1 MGCFASRPEG
11 DGRAY
16 DAATTSGVEP
26 ARSDKT
32 SDAED
37 RGESLVG
44 LQLRAKGMTER
55 HTAAASV
62 DGSKESSISEGS
74 GELAGARSATEEDL
88 AFIRSAMENTV
99 LFRQLDP
106 DVREGVAREM
116 RRAEVSP
123 EHKLI
128 IEGDLG
134 DKLYLVEEGI
144 FDVLSRR
151 NGVDVKVNS
160 KSRGDIFGEISLL
173 LESPRTATVVS
184 ASRGAVWVLDRARF
198 RALTRKAAV
207 ESNLQNEV
215 FLNSV
220 PAFADLDADARF
232 SLAEAL
238 VERRFDPG
246 QVVVR
251 EGDVN
256 ADTFYLVVRGEAIV
270 TVREKDTLTDGEGVG
285 ASGEVGGASGER
297 VEASREGADDE
308 DVVPGRD
315 AATTNR
321 AGARSGDETRVKE
334 TAAGTGKVV
343 NHLFR
348 ADFFGERAL
357 LESAPRNATVTAAG
371 TAPLV
376 CLCLDRDDFAEL
388 LGSLQ
393 DRLAREKSPEVVARR
408 MMELSGRVPWLAATA
423 TVTTRRGEK
432 EHASGT
438 CSNATFSALVTDDG
452 APVRVVLK
460 EGALLGG
467 GASGSVRTV
476 DCALGAGG
484 VTRRFALKRML
495 KTNVMSTPEHV
506 YCEQSITKELD
517 HFTCMRQHASFQDE
531 HYLYFLFDYV
541 DGCDL
546 MDALAAVATV
556 KPFKNPQ
563 KMFAPKIKMLQGMP
577 EKMAMYYV
585 AVIASALEYLHEKN
599 IVYRDLK
606 PENVLL
612 GMDGSAKLG
621 DFGFAKKLEKGSH
634 TYTFCGTPGY
644 VAPEVVLARG
654 YGTSV
659 DWWGLGVLMYVLL
672 TGQQPFS
679 QLVNGQPEEPLTVM
693 KRIVDRSWAVS
704 FPMYVSESA
713 VDIMSWFLERRS
725 VRRLGNLRR
734 KAEDVRE
741 HAWFRDAG
749 FDWDL
754 LRSGK
759 MRPRPLALSDA
770 FASQHRSRIRNLE
783 REVAAT
789 RPSRNQAKVRVA
801 NDIFKDF

>member
-11 DGRAY
+11 DGRSY
-16 DAATTSGVEP
+16 DAATTSGFDP
-26 ARSDKT
+26 GRGDDT
-32 SDAED
+32 SVDVC
-37 RGESLVG
+37 GESPVG
-44 LQLRAKGMTER
+44 LQLRAKGITER
-55 HTAAASV
+55 HTATVSV
-62 DGSKESSISEGS
+62 DGSNESSISEGYD
-74 GELAGARSATEEDL
+74 ELMGTRSATEEDL
-88 AFIRSAMENTV
+88 DFIRSAMENTV
-99 LFRQLDP
+99 LFHQLDP
-106 DVREGVAREM
+106 DVREAVAREM

-123 EHKLI
+123 EHRLI
-128 IEGDLG
+128 VEGDLG
-134 DKLYLVEEGI
+134 DTLYLVEEGI

-173 LESPRTATVVS
+173 FESPRTASVVS
-184 ASRGAVWVLDRARF
+184 ASGGTVWVLNRARF
-198 RALTRKAAV
+198 RALTRKVAV

-220 PAFADLDADARF
+220 PAFAPLDADARLR
-232 SLAEAL
+232 LAEAL
-238 VERRFDPG
+238 VERRFEPG
-246 QVVVR
+246 HVVVR
-251 EGDVN
+251 EGDVD
-256 ADTFYLVVRGEAIV
+256 ADTFYLIVRGEAIV
-270 TVREKDTLTDGEGVG
+270 TVRNETSKVFEGVEEAVETSGEGDVSDG
-285 ASGEVGGASGER
+285 AAPVDREARRSADETGAKEDALSST
-297 VEASREGADDE
+297 EASVSYTE
-308 DVVPGRD
+308 
-315 AATTNR
+315 
-321 AGARSGDETRVKE
+321 
-334 TAAGTGKVV
+334 KVV
-343 NHLFR
+343 NRLFR
-348 ADFFGERAL
+348 ADFFGESAL

-371 TAPLV
+371 TSSLT
-376 CLCLDRDDFAEL
+376 CLCLARDDFAEL

-408 MMELSGRVPWLAATA
+408 MMELSGRIAWVPAMA
-423 TVTTRRGEK
+423 TVTTRPGET
-432 EHASGT
+432 HFASGT
-438 CSNATFSALVTDDG
+438 CSAAAFSALVTDDG

-484 VTRRFALKRML
+484 LTRRFALKRML
-495 KTNVMSTPEHV
+495 KTSVMSTPGHV

-517 HFTCMRQHASFQDE
+517 HFSCMRQHASFQDE
-531 HYLYFLFDYV
+531 HYLYFLFDHV

-556 KPFKNPQ
+556 KRFKNPQ

-585 AVIASALEYLHEKN
+585 AVIVSALEYLHEKN

-612 GMDGSAKLG
+612 GRDGSAKLG
-621 DFGFAKKLEKGSH
+621 DFGFAKKLDKGSH

-679 QLVNGQPEEPLTVM
+679 QVVNGQPEEPLTVM
-693 KRIVDRSWAVS
+693 KRIVDRSWAVP
-704 FPMYVSESA
+704 FPMYLSESA

-725 VRRLGNLRR
+725 VKRLGNLRR
-734 KAEDVRE
+734 KEEDVRE

-759 MRPRPLALSDA
+759 MQPRQLALSDA
-770 FASQHRSRIRNLE
+770 FASQRRSRIRNLE
-783 REVAAT
+783 RKVAAVRPT
-789 RPSRNQAKVRVA
+789 RNKEKALRA
-801 NDIFKDF
+801 NEIFKDF

>member
-16 DAATTSGVEP
+16 DAATTSGFDPGRGDE
-26 ARSDKT
+26 T
-32 SDAED
+32 SVDVC
-37 RGESLVG
+37 GESPVG
-44 LQLRAKGMTER
+44 LQLRAKGITER
-55 HTAAASV
+55 HTATVSV
-62 DGSKESSISEGS
+62 DGSNESSISEGYD
-74 GELAGARSATEEDL
+74 ELMGTRSATEEDL
-88 AFIRSAMENTV
+88 DFIRSAMENTV
-99 LFRQLDP
+99 LFHQLDP
-106 DVREGVAREM
+106 DVREAVAREM

-123 EHKLI
+123 EHRLI
-128 IEGDLG
+128 VEGDLG
-134 DKLYLVEEGI
+134 DTLYLVEEGI

-173 LESPRTATVVS
+173 FESPRTASVVS
-184 ASRGAVWVLDRARF
+184 ASGGTVWELNRARF
-198 RALTRKAAV
+198 RALTRKVAV

-220 PAFADLDADARF
+220 PAFAPLDADARLR
-232 SLAEAL
+232 LAEAL
-238 VERRFDPG
+238 VERRFEPG
-246 QVVVR
+246 HVVVR
-251 EGDVN
+251 EGDVD
-256 ADTFYLVVRGEAIV
+256 ADIFYLIVRGEAIV
-270 TVREKDTLTDGEGVG
+270 TVRNETSKVFEGVEEAVETSGEGDVSDG
-285 ASGEVGGASGER
+285 AAPADR
-297 VEASREGADDE
+297 EAR
-308 DVVPGRD
+308 
-315 AATTNR
+315 
-321 AGARSGDETRVKE
+321 RSADETSAKE
-334 TAAGTGKVV
+334 DAVSSTEAFVSYTEKVV
-343 NHLFR
+343 NRLFR
-348 ADFFGERAL
+348 ADFFGESAL

-371 TAPLV
+371 TSSLT
-376 CLCLDRDDFAEL
+376 CLCLARDDFAEL

-408 MMELSGRVPWLAATA
+408 MMELSGRITWVPATA
-423 TVTTRRGEK
+423 TVTTRPGET
-432 EHASGT
+432 HFASGT
-438 CSNATFSALVTDDG
+438 CSAAAFSALVTDDG

-484 VTRRFALKRML
+484 LTRRFALKRML
-495 KTNVMSTPEHV
+495 KTSVMSTPGHV

-517 HFTCMRQHASFQDE
+517 HFSCMRQHASFQDE
-531 HYLYFLFDYV
+531 HYLYFLFDHV

-556 KPFKNPQ
+556 KRFKNPQ

-585 AVIASALEYLHEKN
+585 AVIVSALEYLHEKN

-612 GMDGSAKLG
+612 GRDGSAKLG
-621 DFGFAKKLEKGSH
+621 DFGFAKKLDKGSH

-679 QLVNGQPEEPLTVM
+679 QVVNGQPEEPLTVM
-693 KRIVDRSWAVS
+693 KRIVDRSWAVP
-704 FPMYVSESA
+704 FPMYLSESA

-725 VRRLGNLRR
+725 VKRLGNLRR
-734 KAEDVRE
+734 KEEDVRE

-759 MRPRPLALSDA
+759 MQPRQLALSDA
-770 FASQHRSRIRNLE
+770 FASQRRSRIQNLE
-783 REVAAT
+783 RKVAAVRPT
-789 RPSRNQAKVRVA
+789 RNKEKALRA
-801 NDIFKDF
+801 NEIFKDF

>member
-16 DAATTSGVEP
+16 DAATTSGFDP
-26 ARSDKT
+26 GRGDDT
-32 SDAED
+32 SVDVC
-37 RGESLVG
+37 GESPVG
-44 LQLRAKGMTER
+44 LQLRAKGITER
-55 HTAAASV
+55 HTATVSV
-62 DGSKESSISEGS
+62 DGSNESSISEGYD
-74 GELAGARSATEEDL
+74 ELTGTRSATEEDL
-88 AFIRSAMENTV
+88 DFIRSAMENTV
-99 LFRQLDP
+99 LFHQLDP
-106 DVREGVAREM
+106 DVREAVAREM

-123 EHKLI
+123 EHRLI
-128 IEGDLG
+128 VEGDLG
-134 DKLYLVEEGI
+134 DTLYLVEEGI

-173 LESPRTATVVS
+173 FESPRTASVVS
-184 ASRGAVWVLDRARF
+184 ASGGTVWVLNRARF
-198 RALTRKAAV
+198 RALTRKVAV

-220 PAFADLDADARF
+220 PAFAPLDADARLR
-232 SLAEAL
+232 LAEAL
-238 VERRFDPG
+238 VERRFEPG
-246 QVVVR
+246 HVVVR
-251 EGDVN
+251 EGDVD
-256 ADTFYLVVRGEAIV
+256 ADTFYLIVRGEAIV
-270 TVREKDTLTDGEGVG
+270 TVRNETSKVFEGVEEAVETSGEGDVSDG
-285 ASGEVGGASGER
+285 AAPADR
-297 VEASREGADDE
+297 EAR
-308 DVVPGRD
+308 
-315 AATTNR
+315 
-321 AGARSGDETRVKE
+321 RSADETSAKE
-334 TAAGTGKVV
+334 DAVSSTEAFVSYTEKVV
-343 NHLFR
+343 NRLFR
-348 ADFFGERAL
+348 ADFFGESAL

-371 TAPLV
+371 TSSLT
-376 CLCLDRDDFAEL
+376 CLCLARDDFAEL

-408 MMELSGRVPWLAATA
+408 MMELSGRIAWVPATA
-423 TVTTRRGEK
+423 TVTTRPGET
-432 EHASGT
+432 HFASGT
-438 CSNATFSALVTDDG
+438 CSAAAFSALVTDDG
-452 APVRVVLK
+452 APVRLFLK
-460 EGALLGG
+460 EGALLGS

-484 VTRRFALKRML
+484 LTRQFALKRML
-495 KTNVMSTPEHV
+495 KTSVMSTPGHV

-517 HFTCMRQHASFQDE
+517 HFSCMRQHASFQDE
-531 HYLYFLFDYV
+531 HYLYFLFDHV

-556 KPFKNPQ
+556 KQFKNPQ

-585 AVIASALEYLHEKN
+585 AVIVSALEYLHEKN

-612 GMDGSAKLG
+612 GRDGSAKLG
-621 DFGFAKKLEKGSH
+621 DFGFAKKLDKGSH

-679 QLVNGQPEEPLTVM
+679 QVVNGQPEEPLTVM
-693 KRIVDRSWAVS
+693 KRIVDRSWAVP
-704 FPMYVSESA
+704 FPMYLSESA

-725 VRRLGNLRR
+725 VKRLGNLRR
-734 KAEDVRE
+734 KEEDVRE

-759 MRPRPLALSDA
+759 MQPRQLALSDA
-770 FASQHRSRIRNLE
+770 FASQRRSRIRNLE
-783 REVAAT
+783 RKVAAVRPT
-789 RPSRNQAKVRVA
+789 RNKEKALRA
-801 NDIFKDF
+801 NEIFKDF

>member
-11 DGRAY
+11 DGRSY
-16 DAATTSGVEP
+16 DAATTSGFDP
-26 ARSDKT
+26 GRGDDT
-32 SDAED
+32 SVDVC
-37 RGESLVG
+37 GESPVG
-44 LQLRAKGMTER
+44 LQLRAKGITER
-55 HTAAASV
+55 HTATVSV
-62 DGSKESSISEGS
+62 DGSNESSISEGYD
-74 GELAGARSATEEDL
+74 ELMGTRSATEEDL
-88 AFIRSAMENTV
+88 DFIRSAMENTV
-99 LFRQLDP
+99 LFHQLDP
-106 DVREGVAREM
+106 DVREAVAREM

-123 EHKLI
+123 EHRLI
-128 IEGDLG
+128 VEGDLG
-134 DKLYLVEEGI
+134 DTLYLVEEGI

-173 LESPRTATVVS
+173 FESPRTASVVS
-184 ASRGAVWVLDRARF
+184 ASGGTVWVLNRARF
-198 RALTRKAAV
+198 RALTRKVAV

-220 PAFADLDADARF
+220 PAFAPLDADARLR
-232 SLAEAL
+232 LAEAL
-238 VERRFDPG
+238 VERRFEPG
-246 QVVVR
+246 HVVVR
-251 EGDVN
+251 EGDVD
-256 ADTFYLVVRGEAIV
+256 ADTFYLIVRGEAIV
-270 TVREKDTLTDGEGVG
+270 TVRNETSKVFEGVEEAVETSGEGDVSDG
-285 ASGEVGGASGER
+285 AAPADREARRSADETGAKEDALSST
-297 VEASREGADDE
+297 EASVSYTE
-308 DVVPGRD
+308 
-315 AATTNR
+315 
-321 AGARSGDETRVKE
+321 
-334 TAAGTGKVV
+334 KVV
-343 NHLFR
+343 NRLFR
-348 ADFFGERAL
+348 ADFFGESAL

-371 TAPLV
+371 TSSLT
-376 CLCLDRDDFAEL
+376 CLCLARDDFAEL

-408 MMELSGRVPWLAATA
+408 MMELSGRIAWVPAMA
-423 TVTTRRGEK
+423 TVTTRPGET
-432 EHASGT
+432 HFASGT
-438 CSNATFSALVTDDG
+438 CSAAAFSALVTDDG

-484 VTRRFALKRML
+484 LTRRFALKRML
-495 KTNVMSTPEHV
+495 KTSVMSTPGHV

-517 HFTCMRQHASFQDE
+517 HFSCMRQHASFQDE
-531 HYLYFLFDYV
+531 HYLYFLFDHV

-556 KPFKNPQ
+556 KRFKNPQ

-585 AVIASALEYLHEKN
+585 AVIVSALEYLHEKN

-612 GMDGSAKLG
+612 GRDGSAKLG
-621 DFGFAKKLEKGSH
+621 DFGFAKKLDKGSH

-679 QLVNGQPEEPLTVM
+679 QVVNGQPEEPLTVM
-693 KRIVDRSWAVS
+693 KRIVDRSWAVP
-704 FPMYVSESA
+704 FPMYLSESA

-725 VRRLGNLRR
+725 VKRLGNLRR
-734 KAEDVRE
+734 KEEDVRE

-759 MRPRPLALSDA
+759 MQPRQLALSDA
-770 FASQHRSRIRNLE
+770 FASQRRSRIRNLE
-783 REVAAT
+783 RKVAAVRPT
-789 RPSRNQAKVRVA
+789 RNKEKALRA
-801 NDIFKDF
+801 NEIFKDF

>member
-16 DAATTSGVEP
+16 DAATTSGFDP
-26 ARSDKT
+26 GRGDDT
-32 SDAED
+32 SVDVC
-37 RGESLVG
+37 GESPVG
-44 LQLRAKGMTER
+44 LQLRAKGITER
-55 HTAAASV
+55 HTATVSV
-62 DGSKESSISEGS
+62 DGSNESSISEGYD
-74 GELAGARSATEEDL
+74 ELTGTRSATEEDL
-88 AFIRSAMENTV
+88 DFIRSAMENTV
-99 LFRQLDP
+99 LFHQLDP
-106 DVREGVAREM
+106 DVREAVAREM

-123 EHKLI
+123 EHRLI
-128 IEGDLG
+128 VEGDLG
-134 DKLYLVEEGI
+134 DTLYLVEEGI

-173 LESPRTATVVS
+173 FESPRTARVVS
-184 ASRGAVWVLDRARF
+184 ASGGTVWVLNRARF
-198 RALTRKAAV
+198 RTLTRKVAV

-220 PAFADLDADARF
+220 PAFAPLDADARLR
-232 SLAEAL
+232 LAEAL
-238 VERRFDPG
+238 VERRFEPG
-246 QVVVR
+246 HVVVR
-251 EGDVN
+251 EGDVD
-256 ADTFYLVVRGEAIV
+256 ADTFYLIVRGEAIV
-270 TVREKDTLTDGEGVG
+270 TVRNETSKVFEGVEEAVETSGEGDVSYG
-285 ASGEVGGASGER
+285 AAPADR
-297 VEASREGADDE
+297 EAR
-308 DVVPGRD
+308 
-315 AATTNR
+315 
-321 AGARSGDETRVKE
+321 RSADETSAKE
-334 TAAGTGKVV
+334 DAVSSTEAFVSYIEKVV
-343 NHLFR
+343 NRLFR
-348 ADFFGERAL
+348 ADFFGESAL

-371 TAPLV
+371 TSSLT
-376 CLCLDRDDFAEL
+376 CLCLARDDFAEL

-408 MMELSGRVPWLAATA
+408 MMELSGRIAWVPATA
-423 TVTTRRGEK
+423 TVTTRPGET
-432 EHASGT
+432 HFASGT
-438 CSNATFSALVTDDG
+438 CSAAAFSALVTDDG

-460 EGALLGG
+460 EGALLGS

-484 VTRRFALKRML
+484 LTRQFALKRML
-495 KTNVMSTPEHV
+495 KTSVMSTPGHV

-517 HFTCMRQHASFQDE
+517 HFSCMRQHASFQDE
-531 HYLYFLFDYV
+531 HYLYFLFDHV

-556 KPFKNPQ
+556 KRFKNPQ

-585 AVIASALEYLHEKN
+585 AVIVSALEYLHEKN

-612 GMDGSAKLG
+612 GRDGSAKLG
-621 DFGFAKKLEKGSH
+621 DFGFAKKLDKGSH

-679 QLVNGQPEEPLTVM
+679 QVVNGQPEEPLTVM
-693 KRIVDRSWAVS
+693 KRIVDRSWAVP
-704 FPMYVSESA
+704 FPMYLSESA

-725 VRRLGNLRR
+725 VKRLGNLRR
-734 KAEDVRE
+734 KEEDVRE

-759 MRPRPLALSDA
+759 MQPRQLALSDA
-770 FASQHRSRIRNLE
+770 FASQRRSRIRNLE
-783 REVAAT
+783 RKVAAVRPT
-789 RPSRNQAKVRVA
+789 RNKEKALRA
-801 NDIFKDF
+801 NEIFKDF

>member
-16 DAATTSGVEP
+16 DAATTSGFDPGRGDE
-26 ARSDKT
+26 T
-32 SDAED
+32 SVDVC
-37 RGESLVG
+37 GESPVG
-44 LQLRAKGMTER
+44 LQLRAKGITER
-55 HTAAASV
+55 HTATVSV
-62 DGSKESSISEGS
+62 DGSNESSISEGYD
-74 GELAGARSATEEDL
+74 ELMGTRSATEEDL
-88 AFIRSAMENTV
+88 DFIRSAMENTV
-99 LFRQLDP
+99 LFHQLDP
-106 DVREGVAREM
+106 DVREAVAREM

-123 EHKLI
+123 EHRLI
-128 IEGDLG
+128 VEGDLG
-134 DKLYLVEEGI
+134 DTLYLVEEGI

-173 LESPRTATVVS
+173 FESPRTASVVS
-184 ASRGAVWVLDRARF
+184 ASGGTVWELNRARF
-198 RALTRKAAV
+198 RALTRKVAV

-220 PAFADLDADARF
+220 PAFAPLDADARLR
-232 SLAEAL
+232 LAEAL
-238 VERRFDPG
+238 VERRFEPG
-246 QVVVR
+246 HVVVR
-251 EGDVN
+251 EGDVD
-256 ADTFYLVVRGEAIV
+256 ADTFYLIVRGEAIV
-270 TVREKDTLTDGEGVG
+270 TVRNETSKVFEGVEEAVETSGEGDVSDG
-285 ASGEVGGASGER
+285 AAPADR
-297 VEASREGADDE
+297 EAR
-308 DVVPGRD
+308 
-315 AATTNR
+315 
-321 AGARSGDETRVKE
+321 RSADETSAKE
-334 TAAGTGKVV
+334 DAVSSTEAFVSYTEKVV
-343 NHLFR
+343 NRLFR
-348 ADFFGERAL
+348 ADFFGESAL

-371 TAPLV
+371 TSSLT
-376 CLCLDRDDFAEL
+376 CLCLARDDFAEL

-408 MMELSGRVPWLAATA
+408 MMELSGRITWVPATA
-423 TVTTRRGEK
+423 TVTTRPGET
-432 EHASGT
+432 HFASGT
-438 CSNATFSALVTDDG
+438 CSAAAFSALVTDDG

-484 VTRRFALKRML
+484 LTRRFALKRML
-495 KTNVMSTPEHV
+495 KTSVMSTPGHV

-517 HFTCMRQHASFQDE
+517 HFSCMRQHASFQDE
-531 HYLYFLFDYV
+531 HYLYFLFDHV

-556 KPFKNPQ
+556 KRFKNPQ

-585 AVIASALEYLHEKN
+585 AVIVSALEYLHEKN

-612 GMDGSAKLG
+612 GRDGSAKLG
-621 DFGFAKKLEKGSH
+621 DFGFAKKLDKGSH

-679 QLVNGQPEEPLTVM
+679 QVVNGQPEEPLTVM
-693 KRIVDRSWAVS
+693 KRIVDRSWAVP
-704 FPMYVSESA
+704 FPMYLSESA

-725 VRRLGNLRR
+725 VKRLGNLRR
-734 KAEDVRE
+734 KEEDVRE

-759 MRPRPLALSDA
+759 MQPRQLALSDA
-770 FASQHRSRIRNLE
+770 FASQRRSRIQNLE
-783 REVAAT
+783 RKVAAVRPT
-789 RPSRNQAKVRVA
+789 RNKEKALRA
-801 NDIFKDF
+801 NEIFKDF

>member
-16 DAATTSGVEP
+16 DAATTSGFDP
-26 ARSDKT
+26 GRGDDT
-32 SDAED
+32 SVDVC
-37 RGESLVG
+37 GESPVG
-44 LQLRAKGMTER
+44 LQLRAKGITER
-55 HTAAASV
+55 HTATVSV
-62 DGSKESSISEGS
+62 DGSNESSISEGYD
-74 GELAGARSATEEDL
+74 ELTGTRSATEEDL
-88 AFIRSAMENTV
+88 DFIRSAMENTV
-99 LFRQLDP
+99 LFHQLDP
-106 DVREGVAREM
+106 DVREAVAREM

-123 EHKLI
+123 EHRLI
-128 IEGDLG
+128 VEGDLG
-134 DKLYLVEEGI
+134 DTLYLVEEGI

-173 LESPRTATVVS
+173 FESPRTASVVS
-184 ASRGAVWVLDRARF
+184 ASGGTVWVLNRARF
-198 RALTRKAAV
+198 RALTRKVAV

-220 PAFADLDADARF
+220 PAFAPLDADARLR
-232 SLAEAL
+232 LAEAL
-238 VERRFDPG
+238 VERRFEPG
-246 QVVVR
+246 HVVVR
-251 EGDVN
+251 EGDVD
-256 ADTFYLVVRGEAIV
+256 ADTFYLIVRGEAIV
-270 TVREKDTLTDGEGVG
+270 TVRNETSKVFEGVEEAVKTSGEGDVSDG
-285 ASGEVGGASGER
+285 AAPADR
-297 VEASREGADDE
+297 EAR
-308 DVVPGRD
+308 
-315 AATTNR
+315 
-321 AGARSGDETRVKE
+321 RSADETSAKE
-334 TAAGTGKVV
+334 DAVSSTEAFVSYTEKVV
-343 NHLFR
+343 NRLFR
-348 ADFFGERAL
+348 ADFFGESAL

-371 TAPLV
+371 TSSLT
-376 CLCLDRDDFAEL
+376 CLCLARDDFAEL

-408 MMELSGRVPWLAATA
+408 MMELSGRIAWVPATA
-423 TVTTRRGEK
+423 TVTTRPGEK
-432 EHASGT
+432 HFASGT
-438 CSNATFSALVTDDG
+438 CSAAAFSALVTDDG

-484 VTRRFALKRML
+484 LTRRFALKRML
-495 KTNVMSTPEHV
+495 KTSVMSTPGHV

-517 HFTCMRQHASFQDE
+517 HFSCMRQHASFQDE
-531 HYLYFLFDYV
+531 HYLYFLFDHV

-556 KPFKNPQ
+556 KRFKNPQ

-585 AVIASALEYLHEKN
+585 AVIVSALEYLHEKN

-612 GMDGSAKLG
+612 GRDGSAKLG
-621 DFGFAKKLEKGSH
+621 DFGFAKKLDKGSH

-679 QLVNGQPEEPLTVM
+679 QVVNGQPEEPLTVM
-693 KRIVDRSWAVS
+693 KRIVDRSWAVP
-704 FPMYVSESA
+704 FPMYLSESA

-725 VRRLGNLRR
+725 VKRLGNLRR
-734 KAEDVRE
+734 KEEDVRE

-759 MRPRPLALSDA
+759 MQPRQLALSDA
-770 FASQHRSRIRNLE
+770 FASHRRSRIRNLE
-783 REVAAT
+783 RKVAAV
-789 RPSRNQAKVRVA
+789 RPTPNKEKALRA
-801 NDIFKDF
+801 NEIFKDF

>member
-11 DGRAY
+11 DGRSY
-16 DAATTSGVEP
+16 DAATTSGFDP
-26 ARSDKT
+26 GRGDDT
-32 SDAED
+32 SVDVC
-37 RGESLVG
+37 GESPVG
-44 LQLRAKGMTER
+44 LQLRAKGITER
-55 HTAAASV
+55 HTATVSV
-62 DGSKESSISEGS
+62 DGSNESSISEGYD
-74 GELAGARSATEEDL
+74 ELMGTRSATEEDL
-88 AFIRSAMENTV
+88 DFIRSAMENTV
-99 LFRQLDP
+99 LFHQLDP
-106 DVREGVAREM
+106 DVREAVAREM

-123 EHKLI
+123 EHRLI
-128 IEGDLG
+128 VEGDLG
-134 DKLYLVEEGI
+134 DTLYLVEEGI

-173 LESPRTATVVS
+173 FESPRTASVVS
-184 ASRGAVWVLDRARF
+184 ASGGTVWVLNRARF
-198 RALTRKAAV
+198 RALTRKVAV

-220 PAFADLDADARF
+220 PAFAPLDADARLR
-232 SLAEAL
+232 LAEAL
-238 VERRFDPG
+238 VEQRFEPG
-246 QVVVR
+246 HVVVR
-251 EGDVN
+251 EGDVD
-256 ADTFYLVVRGEAIV
+256 ADTFYLIVRGEANV
-270 TVREKDTLTDGEGVG
+270 TVRNETSKVFEGVEEAVETSGEGDVSDG
-285 ASGEVGGASGER
+285 AAPADREARRSADETGAKEDALSST
-297 VEASREGADDE
+297 EASVSYTE
-308 DVVPGRD
+308 
-315 AATTNR
+315 
-321 AGARSGDETRVKE
+321 
-334 TAAGTGKVV
+334 KVV
-343 NHLFR
+343 NRLFR
-348 ADFFGERAL
+348 ADFFGESAL

-371 TAPLV
+371 TSSLT
-376 CLCLDRDDFAEL
+376 CLCLARDDFAEL

-408 MMELSGRVPWLAATA
+408 MMELSGRIAWVPAMA
-423 TVTTRRGEK
+423 TVTTRPGET
-432 EHASGT
+432 HFASGT
-438 CSNATFSALVTDDG
+438 CSAAAFSALVTDDG

-484 VTRRFALKRML
+484 LTRRFALKRML
-495 KTNVMSTPEHV
+495 KTSVMSTPGHV

-517 HFTCMRQHASFQDE
+517 HFSCMRQHASFQDE
-531 HYLYFLFDYV
+531 HYLYFLFDHV

-556 KPFKNPQ
+556 KRFKNPQ

-585 AVIASALEYLHEKN
+585 AVIVSALEYLHEKN

-612 GMDGSAKLG
+612 GRDGSAKLG
-621 DFGFAKKLEKGSH
+621 DFGFAKKLDKGSH

-679 QLVNGQPEEPLTVM
+679 QVVNGQPEEPLTVM
-693 KRIVDRSWAVS
+693 KRIVDRSWAVP
-704 FPMYVSESA
+704 FPMYLSESA

-725 VRRLGNLRR
+725 VKRLGNLRR
-734 KAEDVRE
+734 KEEDVRE

-759 MRPRPLALSDA
+759 MQPRQLALSDA
-770 FASQHRSRIRNLE
+770 FASQRRSRIRNLE
-783 REVAAT
+783 RKVAAVRPT
-789 RPSRNQAKVRVA
+789 RNKEKALRA
-801 NDIFKDF
+801 NEIFKDF

>member
-16 DAATTSGVEP
+16 DAATTSGFDP
-26 ARSDKT
+26 GRGDDT
-32 SDAED
+32 SVDVC
-37 RGESLVG
+37 GESPVG
-44 LQLRAKGMTER
+44 LQLRAKGITER
-55 HTAAASV
+55 HTATVSV
-62 DGSKESSISEGS
+62 DGSNESSISEGYD
-74 GELAGARSATEEDL
+74 ELTGTRSATEEDL
-88 AFIRSAMENTV
+88 DFIRSAMENTV
-99 LFRQLDP
+99 LFHQLDP
-106 DVREGVAREM
+106 DVREAVAREM

-123 EHKLI
+123 EHRLI
-128 IEGDLG
+128 VEGDLG
-134 DKLYLVEEGI
+134 DTLYLVEEGI

-173 LESPRTATVVS
+173 FESPRTASVVS
-184 ASRGAVWVLDRARF
+184 ASGGTVWVLNRARF
-198 RALTRKAAV
+198 RALTRKVAV

-220 PAFADLDADARF
+220 PAFAPLDADARLR
-232 SLAEAL
+232 LAEAL
-238 VERRFDPG
+238 VERRFEPG
-246 QVVVR
+246 HVVVR
-251 EGDVN
+251 EGDVD
-256 ADTFYLVVRGEAIV
+256 ADTFYLIVRGEAIV
-270 TVREKDTLTDGEGVG
+270 TVRNETSKVFEGVEEAVKTSGEGDVSDG
-285 ASGEVGGASGER
+285 AAPADR
-297 VEASREGADDE
+297 EAR
-308 DVVPGRD
+308 
-315 AATTNR
+315 
-321 AGARSGDETRVKE
+321 RSADETSAKE
-334 TAAGTGKVV
+334 DAVSSTEAFVSYTEKVV
-343 NHLFR
+343 NRLFR
-348 ADFFGERAL
+348 ADFFGESAL

-371 TAPLV
+371 TSSLT
-376 CLCLDRDDFAEL
+376 CLCLARDDFAEL

-408 MMELSGRVPWLAATA
+408 MMELSGRIAWVPATA
-423 TVTTRRGEK
+423 TVTTRPGEK
-432 EHASGT
+432 HFASGT
-438 CSNATFSALVTDDG
+438 CSAAAFSALVTDDG

-484 VTRRFALKRML
+484 LTRRFALKRML
-495 KTNVMSTPEHV
+495 KTSVMSTPGHV

-517 HFTCMRQHASFQDE
+517 HFSCMRQHASFQDE
-531 HYLYFLFDYV
+531 HYLYFLFDHV

-556 KPFKNPQ
+556 KRFKNPQ
-563 KMFAPKIKMLQGMP
+563 KMYAPKIKMLQGMP

-585 AVIASALEYLHEKN
+585 AVIVSALEYLHEKN

-612 GMDGSAKLG
+612 GRDGSAKLG
-621 DFGFAKKLEKGSH
+621 DFGFAKKLDKGSH

-679 QLVNGQPEEPLTVM
+679 QVVNGQPEEPLTVM
-693 KRIVDRSWAVS
+693 KRIVDRSWAVP
-704 FPMYVSESA
+704 FPMYLSESA

-725 VRRLGNLRR
+725 VKRLGNLRR
-734 KAEDVRE
+734 KEEDVRE

-759 MRPRPLALSDA
+759 MQPRQLALSDA
-770 FASQHRSRIRNLE
+770 FASHRRSRIRNLE
-783 REVAAT
+783 RKVAAV
-789 RPSRNQAKVRVA
+789 RPTPNKEKALRA
-801 NDIFKDF
+801 NEIFKDF

>member
-16 DAATTSGVEP
+16 DAATTSGFDP
-26 ARSDKT
+26 GRGDDT
-32 SDAED
+32 SVDVC
-37 RGESLVG
+37 GESPVG
-44 LQLRAKGMTER
+44 LQLRAKGITER
-55 HTAAASV
+55 HTATVSV
-62 DGSKESSISEGS
+62 DGSNESSISEGYD
-74 GELAGARSATEEDL
+74 ELTGTRSATEEDL
-88 AFIRSAMENTV
+88 DFIRSAMENTV
-99 LFRQLDP
+99 LFHQLDP
-106 DVREGVAREM
+106 DVREAVAREM

-123 EHKLI
+123 EHRLI
-128 IEGDLG
+128 VEGDLG
-134 DKLYLVEEGI
+134 DTLYLVEEGI

-173 LESPRTATVVS
+173 FESPRTASVVS
-184 ASRGAVWVLDRARF
+184 ASGGTVWVLNRARF
-198 RALTRKAAV
+198 RTLTRKVAV

-220 PAFADLDADARF
+220 PAFAPLDADARLR
-232 SLAEAL
+232 LAEAL
-238 VERRFDPG
+238 VERRFEPG
-246 QVVVR
+246 HVVVR
-251 EGDVN
+251 EGDVD
-256 ADTFYLVVRGEAIV
+256 ADTFYLIVRGEAIV
-270 TVREKDTLTDGEGVG
+270 TVRNETSKVFEGVEEAVETSGEGDVSYG
-285 ASGEVGGASGER
+285 AAPADR
-297 VEASREGADDE
+297 EAR
-308 DVVPGRD
+308 
-315 AATTNR
+315 
-321 AGARSGDETRVKE
+321 RSADETSAKE
-334 TAAGTGKVV
+334 DAVSSTEAFVSYTEKVV
-343 NHLFR
+343 NRLFR
-348 ADFFGERAL
+348 ADFFGESAL

-371 TAPLV
+371 TSSLT
-376 CLCLDRDDFAEL
+376 CLCLARDDFAEL

-408 MMELSGRVPWLAATA
+408 MMELSGRIAWVPATA
-423 TVTTRRGEK
+423 TVTTRPGET
-432 EHASGT
+432 HFASGT
-438 CSNATFSALVTDDG
+438 CSAAAFSALVTDDG

-460 EGALLGG
+460 EGALLGS

-484 VTRRFALKRML
+484 LTRQFALKRML
-495 KTNVMSTPEHV
+495 KTSVMSTPGHV

-517 HFTCMRQHASFQDE
+517 HFSCMRQHASFQDE
-531 HYLYFLFDYV
+531 HYLYFLFDHV

-556 KPFKNPQ
+556 KRLKNPQ

-585 AVIASALEYLHEKN
+585 AVIVSALEYLHEKN

-612 GMDGSAKLG
+612 GRDGSAKLG
-621 DFGFAKKLEKGSH
+621 DFGFAKKLDKGSH

-679 QLVNGQPEEPLTVM
+679 QVVNGQPEEPLTVM
-693 KRIVDRSWAVS
+693 KRIVDRSWAVP
-704 FPMYVSESA
+704 FPMYLSESA

-725 VRRLGNLRR
+725 VKRLGNLRR
-734 KAEDVRE
+734 KEEDVRE

-759 MRPRPLALSDA
+759 MQPRQLALSDA
-770 FASQHRSRIRNLE
+770 FASQRRSRIRNLE
-783 REVAAT
+783 RKVAAVRPT
-789 RPSRNQAKVRVA
+789 RNKEKALRA
-801 NDIFKDF
+801 NEIFKDF

>member
-11 DGRAY
+11 DGRSY
-16 DAATTSGVEP
+16 DAATTSGFDP
-26 ARSDKT
+26 GRGDDT
-32 SDAED
+32 SVDVC
-37 RGESLVG
+37 GESPVG
-44 LQLRAKGMTER
+44 LQLRAKGITER
-55 HTAAASV
+55 HTATVSV
-62 DGSKESSISEGS
+62 DGSNESSISEGYD
-74 GELAGARSATEEDL
+74 ELMGTRSATEEDL
-88 AFIRSAMENTV
+88 DFIRSAMENTV
-99 LFRQLDP
+99 LFHQLDP
-106 DVREGVAREM
+106 DVREAVAREM

-123 EHKLI
+123 EHRLI
-128 IEGDLG
+128 VEGDLG
-134 DKLYLVEEGI
+134 DTLYLVEEGI

-173 LESPRTATVVS
+173 FESPRTASVVS
-184 ASRGAVWVLDRARF
+184 ASGGTVWVLNRARF
-198 RALTRKAAV
+198 RALTRKVAV

-220 PAFADLDADARF
+220 PAFAPLDADARLR
-232 SLAEAL
+232 LAEAL
-238 VERRFDPG
+238 VERRFEPG
-246 QVVVR
+246 HVVVR
-251 EGDVN
+251 EGDVD
-256 ADTFYLVVRGEAIV
+256 ADTFYLIVRGEAIV
-270 TVREKDTLTDGEGVG
+270 TVRNETSKVFEGVEEAVETSGEGDVSDG
-285 ASGEVGGASGER
+285 AAPADREARRSADETGAKEDALSST
-297 VEASREGADDE
+297 EASVSYTE
-308 DVVPGRD
+308 
-315 AATTNR
+315 N
-321 AGARSGDETRVKE
+321 
-334 TAAGTGKVV
+334 VV
-343 NHLFR
+343 NRLFR
-348 ADFFGERAL
+348 ADFFGESAL

-371 TAPLV
+371 TSSLT
-376 CLCLDRDDFAEL
+376 CLCLARDDFAEL

-408 MMELSGRVPWLAATA
+408 MMELSGRIAWVPAMA
-423 TVTTRRGEK
+423 TVTTRPGET
-432 EHASGT
+432 HFASGT
-438 CSNATFSALVTDDG
+438 CSAAAFSALVTDDG

-484 VTRRFALKRML
+484 LTRRFALKRML
-495 KTNVMSTPEHV
+495 KTSVMSTPGHV

-517 HFTCMRQHASFQDE
+517 HFSCMRQHASFQDE
-531 HYLYFLFDYV
+531 HYLYFLFDHV

-556 KPFKNPQ
+556 KRFKNPQ

-585 AVIASALEYLHEKN
+585 AVIVSALEYLHEKN

-612 GMDGSAKLG
+612 GRDGSAKLG
-621 DFGFAKKLEKGSH
+621 DFGFAKKLDKGSH

-679 QLVNGQPEEPLTVM
+679 QVVNGQPEEPLTVM
-693 KRIVDRSWAVS
+693 KRIVDRSWAVP
-704 FPMYVSESA
+704 FPMYLSESA

-725 VRRLGNLRR
+725 VKRLGNLRR
-734 KAEDVRE
+734 KEEDVRE

-759 MRPRPLALSDA
+759 MQPRQLALSDA
-770 FASQHRSRIRNLE
+770 FASQRRSRIRNLE
-783 REVAAT
+783 RKVAAVRPT
-789 RPSRNQAKVRVA
+789 RNKEKALRA
-801 NDIFKDF
+801 NEIFKDF

>member
-16 DAATTSGVEP
+16 DAATTSGFDP
-26 ARSDKT
+26 GRGDDT
-32 SDAED
+32 SVDVC
-37 RGESLVG
+37 GESPVG
-44 LQLRAKGMTER
+44 LQLRAKGITER
-55 HTAAASV
+55 HTATVSV
-62 DGSKESSISEGS
+62 DGSNESSISEGYD
-74 GELAGARSATEEDL
+74 ELTGTRSATEEDL
-88 AFIRSAMENTV
+88 DFIRSAMENTV
-99 LFRQLDP
+99 LFHQLDP
-106 DVREGVAREM
+106 DVREAVAREM

-123 EHKLI
+123 EHRLI
-128 IEGDLG
+128 VEGDLG
-134 DKLYLVEEGI
+134 DTLYLVEEGI

-173 LESPRTATVVS
+173 FESPRTASVVS
-184 ASRGAVWVLDRARF
+184 ASGGTVWVLNRARF
-198 RALTRKAAV
+198 RALTRKVAV

-220 PAFADLDADARF
+220 PAFAPLDADARLR
-232 SLAEAL
+232 LAEAL
-238 VERRFDPG
+238 VERRFEPG
-246 QVVVR
+246 HVVVR
-251 EGDVN
+251 EGDVD
-256 ADTFYLVVRGEAIV
+256 ADTFYLIVRGEAIV
-270 TVREKDTLTDGEGVG
+270 TVRNETSKVFEGVEEAVETSGEGDVSDG
-285 ASGEVGGASGER
+285 AAPADR
-297 VEASREGADDE
+297 EAR
-308 DVVPGRD
+308 
-315 AATTNR
+315 
-321 AGARSGDETRVKE
+321 RSADETSAKE
-334 TAAGTGKVV
+334 DAVSSTEAFVSYTEKVV
-343 NHLFR
+343 NRLFR
-348 ADFFGERAL
+348 ADFFGESAL

-371 TAPLV
+371 TSSLT
-376 CLCLDRDDFAEL
+376 CLCLARDDFAEL

-408 MMELSGRVPWLAATA
+408 MMELSGRIAWVPATA
-423 TVTTRRGEK
+423 TVTTRPGET
-432 EHASGT
+432 HFASGT
-438 CSNATFSALVTDDG
+438 CSAAAFSALVTDDG

-460 EGALLGG
+460 EGALLGS

-484 VTRRFALKRML
+484 LTRQFALKRML
-495 KTNVMSTPEHV
+495 KTSVMSTPGHV

-517 HFTCMRQHASFQDE
+517 HFSCMRQHASFQDE
-531 HYLYFLFDYV
+531 HYLYFLFDHV

-556 KPFKNPQ
+556 KRFKNPQ

-585 AVIASALEYLHEKN
+585 AVIVSALEYLHEKN

-612 GMDGSAKLG
+612 GRDGSAKLG
-621 DFGFAKKLEKGSH
+621 DFGFAKKLDKGSH

-679 QLVNGQPEEPLTVM
+679 QVVNGQPEEPLTVM
-693 KRIVDRSWAVS
+693 KRIVDRSWAVP
-704 FPMYVSESA
+704 FPMYLSESA

-725 VRRLGNLRR
+725 VKRLGNLRR
-734 KAEDVRE
+734 KEEDVRE

-759 MRPRPLALSDA
+759 MQPRQLALSDA
-770 FASQHRSRIRNLE
+770 FASQRRSRIRNLE
-783 REVAAT
+783 RKVAAVRPT
-789 RPSRNQAKVRVA
+789 RNKEKALRA
-801 NDIFKDF
+801 NEIFKDF

>member
-16 DAATTSGVEP
+16 DAATTSGFDP
-26 ARSDKT
+26 GRGDDT
-32 SDAED
+32 SVDVC
-37 RGESLVG
+37 GESPVG
-44 LQLRAKGMTER
+44 LQLRAKGITER
-55 HTAAASV
+55 HTATVSV
-62 DGSKESSISEGS
+62 DGSNESSISEGYD
-74 GELAGARSATEEDL
+74 ELTGTRSATEEDL
-88 AFIRSAMENTV
+88 DFIRSAMENTV
-99 LFRQLDP
+99 LFHQLDP
-106 DVREGVAREM
+106 DVREAVAREM

-123 EHKLI
+123 EHRLI
-128 IEGDLG
+128 VEGDLG
-134 DKLYLVEEGI
+134 DTLYLVEEGI

-173 LESPRTATVVS
+173 FESPRTASVVS
-184 ASRGAVWVLDRARF
+184 ASGGTVWVLNRARF
-198 RALTRKAAV
+198 RTLTRKVAV

-220 PAFADLDADARF
+220 PAFAPLDADARLR
-232 SLAEAL
+232 LAEAL
-238 VERRFDPG
+238 VERRFEPG
-246 QVVVR
+246 HVVVR
-251 EGDVN
+251 EGDVD
-256 ADTFYLVVRGEAIV
+256 ADTFYLIVRGEAIV
-270 TVREKDTLTDGEGVG
+270 TVRNETSKVFEGVEEAVETSGEGDVSYG
-285 ASGEVGGASGER
+285 AAPADR
-297 VEASREGADDE
+297 EAR
-308 DVVPGRD
+308 
-315 AATTNR
+315 
-321 AGARSGDETRVKE
+321 RSADETSAKE
-334 TAAGTGKVV
+334 DAVSSTEAFVSYTEKVV
-343 NHLFR
+343 NRLFR
-348 ADFFGERAL
+348 ADFFGESAL

-371 TAPLV
+371 TSSLT
-376 CLCLDRDDFAEL
+376 CLCLARDDFAEL

-408 MMELSGRVPWLAATA
+408 MMELSGRIAWVPATA
-423 TVTTRRGEK
+423 TVTTRPGET
-432 EHASGT
+432 HFASGT
-438 CSNATFSALVTDDG
+438 CSAAAFSALVTDDG

-460 EGALLGG
+460 EGALLGS

-484 VTRRFALKRML
+484 LTRQFALKRML
-495 KTNVMSTPEHV
+495 KTSVMSTPGHV

-517 HFTCMRQHASFQDE
+517 HFSCMRQHASFQDE
-531 HYLYFLFDYV
+531 HYLYFLFDHV

-556 KPFKNPQ
+556 KRFKNPQ

-585 AVIASALEYLHEKN
+585 AVIVSALEYLHERN

-612 GMDGSAKLG
+612 GRDGSAKLG
-621 DFGFAKKLEKGSH
+621 DFGFAKKLDKGSH

-679 QLVNGQPEEPLTVM
+679 QVVNGQPEEPLTVM
-693 KRIVDRSWAVS
+693 KRIVDRSWAVP
-704 FPMYVSESA
+704 FPMYLSESA

-725 VRRLGNLRR
+725 VKRLGNLRR
-734 KAEDVRE
+734 KEEDVRE

-759 MRPRPLALSDA
+759 MQPRQLALSDA
-770 FASQHRSRIRNLE
+770 FASQRRSRIRNLE
-783 REVAAT
+783 RKVAAVRPT
-789 RPSRNQAKVRVA
+789 RNKEKALRA
-801 NDIFKDF
+801 NEIFKDF

>member
-16 DAATTSGVEP
+16 DAATTSGFDP
-26 ARSDKT
+26 GRGDDT
-32 SDAED
+32 SVDVC
-37 RGESLVG
+37 GESPVG
-44 LQLRAKGMTER
+44 LQLRAKGITER
-55 HTAAASV
+55 HTATVSV
-62 DGSKESSISEGS
+62 DGSNESSISEGYD
-74 GELAGARSATEEDL
+74 ELMGTRSATEEDL
-88 AFIRSAMENTV
+88 DFIRSAMENTV
-99 LFRQLDP
+99 LFHQLDP
-106 DVREGVAREM
+106 DVREAVAREM

-123 EHKLI
+123 EHRLI
-128 IEGDLG
+128 VEGDLG
-134 DKLYLVEEGI
+134 DTLYLVEEGI

-173 LESPRTATVVS
+173 FESPRTASVVS
-184 ASRGAVWVLDRARF
+184 ASGGTVWELNRARF
-198 RALTRKAAV
+198 RALTRKVAV

-220 PAFADLDADARF
+220 PAFAPLDADARLR
-232 SLAEAL
+232 LAEAL
-238 VERRFDPG
+238 VERRFEPG
-246 QVVVR
+246 HVVVR
-251 EGDVN
+251 EGDVD
-256 ADTFYLVVRGEAIV
+256 ADTFYLIVRGEAIV
-270 TVREKDTLTDGEGVG
+270 TVRNETSKVFEGVEEAVETSGEGDVSDG
-285 ASGEVGGASGER
+285 AAPADR
-297 VEASREGADDE
+297 EAR
-308 DVVPGRD
+308 
-315 AATTNR
+315 
-321 AGARSGDETRVKE
+321 RSADETSAKE
-334 TAAGTGKVV
+334 DAVSSTEAFVSYTEKVV
-343 NHLFR
+343 NRLFR
-348 ADFFGERAL
+348 ADFFGESAL

-371 TAPLV
+371 TSSLT
-376 CLCLDRDDFAEL
+376 CLCLARDDFAEL

-408 MMELSGRVPWLAATA
+408 MMELSGRIAWVPATA
-423 TVTTRRGEK
+423 TVTTRPGET
-432 EHASGT
+432 HFASGT
-438 CSNATFSALVTDDG
+438 CSAAAFSALVTDDG

-484 VTRRFALKRML
+484 LTRRFALKRML
-495 KTNVMSTPEHV
+495 KTSVMSTPGHV

-517 HFTCMRQHASFQDE
+517 HFSCMRQHASFQDE
-531 HYLYFLFDYV
+531 HYLYFLFDHV

-556 KPFKNPQ
+556 KRFKNPQ

-585 AVIASALEYLHEKN
+585 AVIVSALEYLHEKN

-612 GMDGSAKLG
+612 GRDGSAKLG
-621 DFGFAKKLEKGSH
+621 DFGFAKKLDKGSH

-679 QLVNGQPEEPLTVM
+679 QVVNGQPEEPLTVM
-693 KRIVDRSWAVS
+693 KRIVDRSWAVP
-704 FPMYVSESA
+704 FPMYLSESA

-725 VRRLGNLRR
+725 VKRLGNLRR
-734 KAEDVRE
+734 KEEDVRE

-759 MRPRPLALSDA
+759 MQPRQLALSDA
-770 FASQHRSRIRNLE
+770 FASQRRSRIQNLE
-783 REVAAT
+783 RKVAAVRPT
-789 RPSRNQAKVRVA
+789 RNKEKALRA
-801 NDIFKDF
+801 NEIFKDF

>member
-16 DAATTSGVEP
+16 DAATTSGFDP
-26 ARSDKT
+26 GRGDDT
-32 SDAED
+32 SVDVC
-37 RGESLVG
+37 GESPVG
-44 LQLRAKGMTER
+44 LQLRAKGITER
-55 HTAAASV
+55 HTATVSV
-62 DGSKESSISEGS
+62 DGSNESSISEGYD
-74 GELAGARSATEEDL
+74 ELTGTRSATEEDL
-88 AFIRSAMENTV
+88 DFIRSAMENTV
-99 LFRQLDP
+99 LFHQLDP
-106 DVREGVAREM
+106 DVREAVAREM

-123 EHKLI
+123 EHRLI
-128 IEGDLG
+128 VEGDLG
-134 DKLYLVEEGI
+134 DTLYLVEEGI

-173 LESPRTATVVS
+173 FESPRTASVVS
-184 ASRGAVWVLDRARF
+184 ASGGTVWVLNRARF
-198 RALTRKAAV
+198 RALTRKVAV

-220 PAFADLDADARF
+220 PAFAPLDADARLR
-232 SLAEAL
+232 LAEAL
-238 VERRFDPG
+238 VERRFEPG
-246 QVVVR
+246 HVVVR
-251 EGDVN
+251 EGDVD
-256 ADTFYLVVRGEAIV
+256 ADTFYLIVRGEAIV
-270 TVREKDTLTDGEGVG
+270 TVRNETSKVFEGVEEAVKTSGEGDVSDG
-285 ASGEVGGASGER
+285 AAPADR
-297 VEASREGADDE
+297 EAR
-308 DVVPGRD
+308 
-315 AATTNR
+315 
-321 AGARSGDETRVKE
+321 RSADETSAKE
-334 TAAGTGKVV
+334 DAVSSTEAFVSYTEKVV
-343 NHLFR
+343 NRLFR
-348 ADFFGERAL
+348 ADFFGESAL

-371 TAPLV
+371 TSSLT
-376 CLCLDRDDFAEL
+376 CLCLARDDFAEL

-408 MMELSGRVPWLAATA
+408 MMELSGRIAWVPATA
-423 TVTTRRGEK
+423 TVMTRPGET
-432 EHASGT
+432 HFASGT
-438 CSNATFSALVTDDG
+438 CSAAAFSALVTDDG

-484 VTRRFALKRML
+484 LTRRFALKRML
-495 KTNVMSTPEHV
+495 KTSVMSTPGHV

-517 HFTCMRQHASFQDE
+517 HFSCMRQHASFQDE
-531 HYLYFLFDYV
+531 HYLYFLFDHV

-556 KPFKNPQ
+556 KRFKNPQ
-563 KMFAPKIKMLQGMP
+563 KMYAPKIKMLQGMP

-585 AVIASALEYLHEKN
+585 AVIVSALEYLHEKN

-612 GMDGSAKLG
+612 GRDGSAKLG
-621 DFGFAKKLEKGSH
+621 DFGFAKKLDKGSH

-679 QLVNGQPEEPLTVM
+679 QVVNGQPEEPLTVM
-693 KRIVDRSWAVS
+693 KRIVDRSWAVP
-704 FPMYVSESA
+704 FPMYLSESA

-725 VRRLGNLRR
+725 VKRLGNLRR
-734 KAEDVRE
+734 KEEDVRE

-759 MRPRPLALSDA
+759 MQPRQLALSDA
-770 FASQHRSRIRNLE
+770 FASQRRSRIRNLE
-783 REVAAT
+783 RKVAAVRPT
-789 RPSRNQAKVRVA
+789 RNKEKALRA
-801 NDIFKDF
+801 NEIFKDF

>member
-16 DAATTSGVEP
+16 DAATTSGFDP
-26 ARSDKT
+26 GRGDDT
-32 SDAED
+32 SVDVC
-37 RGESLVG
+37 GESPVG
-44 LQLRAKGMTER
+44 LQLRAKGITER
-55 HTAAASV
+55 HTATVSV
-62 DGSKESSISEGS
+62 DGSNESSISEGYD
-74 GELAGARSATEEDL
+74 ELTGTRSATEEDL
-88 AFIRSAMENTV
+88 DFIRSAMENTV
-99 LFRQLDP
+99 LFHQLDP
-106 DVREGVAREM
+106 DVREAVAREM

-123 EHKLI
+123 EHRLI
-128 IEGDLG
+128 VEGDLG
-134 DKLYLVEEGI
+134 DTLYLVEEGI

-173 LESPRTATVVS
+173 FESPRTASVVS
-184 ASRGAVWVLDRARF
+184 ASGGTVWVLNRARF
-198 RALTRKAAV
+198 RALTRKVAV

-220 PAFADLDADARF
+220 PAFAPLDADARLR
-232 SLAEAL
+232 LAEAL
-238 VERRFDPG
+238 VERRFEPG
-246 QVVVR
+246 HVVVR
-251 EGDVN
+251 EGDVD
-256 ADTFYLVVRGEAIV
+256 ADTFYLIVRGEAIV
-270 TVREKDTLTDGEGVG
+270 TVRNETSKVFEGVEEAVKTSGEGDVSDG
-285 ASGEVGGASGER
+285 AAPADR
-297 VEASREGADDE
+297 EAR
-308 DVVPGRD
+308 
-315 AATTNR
+315 
-321 AGARSGDETRVKE
+321 RSADETSAKE
-334 TAAGTGKVV
+334 DAVSSTEAFVSYTEKVV
-343 NHLFR
+343 NRLFR
-348 ADFFGERAL
+348 ADFFGESAL

-371 TAPLV
+371 TSSLT
-376 CLCLDRDDFAEL
+376 CLCLARDDFAEL

-408 MMELSGRVPWLAATA
+408 MMELSGRIAWVPATA
-423 TVTTRRGEK
+423 TVTTRPGET
-432 EHASGT
+432 HFASGT
-438 CSNATFSALVTDDG
+438 CSAAAFSALVTDDG

-460 EGALLGG
+460 EGALLGS

-484 VTRRFALKRML
+484 LTRQFALKRML
-495 KTNVMSTPEHV
+495 KTSVMSTPGHV

-517 HFTCMRQHASFQDE
+517 HFSCMRQHASFQDE
-531 HYLYFLFDYV
+531 HYLYFLFDHV

-556 KPFKNPQ
+556 KRFKNPQ

-585 AVIASALEYLHEKN
+585 AVIVSALEYLHEKN

-612 GMDGSAKLG
+612 GRDGSAKLG
-621 DFGFAKKLEKGSH
+621 DFGFAKKLDKGSH

-679 QLVNGQPEEPLTVM
+679 QVVNGQPEEPLTVM
-693 KRIVDRSWAVS
+693 KRIVDRSWAVP
-704 FPMYVSESA
+704 FPMYLSESA

-725 VRRLGNLRR
+725 VKRLGNLRR
-734 KAEDVRE
+734 KEEDVRE

-759 MRPRPLALSDA
+759 MQPRQLALSDA
-770 FASQHRSRIRNLE
+770 FASQRRSRIRNLE
-783 REVAAT
+783 RKVAAVRPT
-789 RPSRNQAKVRVA
+789 RNKEKALRA
-801 NDIFKDF
+801 NEIFKDF

>member
-16 DAATTSGVEP
+16 DAATTSGFDPGRGDE
-26 ARSDKT
+26 T
-32 SDAED
+32 SVDVC
-37 RGESLVG
+37 GESPVG
-44 LQLRAKGMTER
+44 LQLRAKGITER
-55 HTAAASV
+55 HTATVSV
-62 DGSKESSISEGS
+62 DGSNESSISEGYD
-74 GELAGARSATEEDL
+74 ELMGTRSATEEDL
-88 AFIRSAMENTV
+88 DFIRSAMENTV
-99 LFRQLDP
+99 LFHQLDP
-106 DVREGVAREM
+106 DVREAVAREM

-123 EHKLI
+123 EHRLI
-128 IEGDLG
+128 VEGDLG
-134 DKLYLVEEGI
+134 DTLYLVEEGI

-173 LESPRTATVVS
+173 FESPRTASVVS
-184 ASRGAVWVLDRARF
+184 ASGGTVWELNRARF
-198 RALTRKAAV
+198 RALTRKVAV

-220 PAFADLDADARF
+220 PAFAPLDADARLR
-232 SLAEAL
+232 LADAL
-238 VERRFDPG
+238 VERRFEPG
-246 QVVVR
+246 HVVVR
-251 EGDVN
+251 EGDVD
-256 ADTFYLVVRGEAIV
+256 ADTFYLIVRGEAIV
-270 TVREKDTLTDGEGVG
+270 TVRNETSKVFEGVEEAVETSGEGDVSDG
-285 ASGEVGGASGER
+285 AAPADR
-297 VEASREGADDE
+297 EAR
-308 DVVPGRD
+308 
-315 AATTNR
+315 
-321 AGARSGDETRVKE
+321 RSADETSAKE
-334 TAAGTGKVV
+334 DAVSSTEAFVSYTEKVV
-343 NHLFR
+343 NRLFR
-348 ADFFGERAL
+348 ADFFGESAL

-371 TAPLV
+371 TSSLT
-376 CLCLDRDDFAEL
+376 CLCLARDDFAEL

-408 MMELSGRVPWLAATA
+408 MMELSGRIAWVPATA
-423 TVTTRRGEK
+423 TVTTRPGET
-432 EHASGT
+432 HFASGT
-438 CSNATFSALVTDDG
+438 CSAAAFSALVTDDG

-484 VTRRFALKRML
+484 LTRRFALKRML
-495 KTNVMSTPEHV
+495 KTSVMSTPGHV

-517 HFTCMRQHASFQDE
+517 HFSCMRQHASFQDE
-531 HYLYFLFDYV
+531 HYLYFLFDHV

-556 KPFKNPQ
+556 KRFKNPQ

-585 AVIASALEYLHEKN
+585 AVIVSALEYLHEKN

-612 GMDGSAKLG
+612 GRDGSAKLG
-621 DFGFAKKLEKGSH
+621 DFGFAKKLDKGSH

-679 QLVNGQPEEPLTVM
+679 QVVNGQPEEPLTVM
-693 KRIVDRSWAVS
+693 KRIVDRSWAVP
-704 FPMYVSESA
+704 FPMYLSESA

-725 VRRLGNLRR
+725 VKRLGNLRR
-734 KAEDVRE
+734 KEEDVRE

-759 MRPRPLALSDA
+759 MQPRQLALSDA
-770 FASQHRSRIRNLE
+770 FASQRRSRIQNLE
-783 REVAAT
+783 RKVAAVRPT
-789 RPSRNQAKVRVA
+789 RNKEKALRA
-801 NDIFKDF
+801 NEIFKDF

>member
-16 DAATTSGVEP
+16 DAATTSGFDP
-26 ARSDKT
+26 GRGDDT
-32 SDAED
+32 SVDVC
-37 RGESLVG
+37 GESPVG
-44 LQLRAKGMTER
+44 LQLRAKGITER
-55 HTAAASV
+55 HTATVSV
-62 DGSKESSISEGS
+62 DGSNESSISEGYD
-74 GELAGARSATEEDL
+74 ELTGTRSATEEDL
-88 AFIRSAMENTV
+88 DFIRSAMENTV
-99 LFRQLDP
+99 LFHQLDP
-106 DVREGVAREM
+106 DVREAVAREM

-123 EHKLI
+123 EHRLI
-128 IEGDLG
+128 VEGDLG
-134 DKLYLVEEGI
+134 DTLYLVEEGI

-173 LESPRTATVVS
+173 FESPRTASVVS
-184 ASRGAVWVLDRARF
+184 ASGGTGGELNCARF
-198 RALTRKAAV
+198 RALTRKVAV

-220 PAFADLDADARF
+220 PAFAPLDADARLR
-232 SLAEAL
+232 LAEAL
-238 VERRFDPG
+238 VERRFEPG
-246 QVVVR
+246 HVVVR
-251 EGDVN
+251 EGDVD
-256 ADTFYLVVRGEAIV
+256 ADTFYLIVRGEAIV
-270 TVREKDTLTDGEGVG
+270 TVRNETSKVFEGVEEAVKTSGEGDVSDG
-285 ASGEVGGASGER
+285 AAPADR
-297 VEASREGADDE
+297 EAR
-308 DVVPGRD
+308 
-315 AATTNR
+315 
-321 AGARSGDETRVKE
+321 RSADETSAKE
-334 TAAGTGKVV
+334 DAVSSTEAFVSYTEKVV
-343 NHLFR
+343 NRLFR
-348 ADFFGERAL
+348 ADFFGESAL

-371 TAPLV
+371 TSSLT
-376 CLCLDRDDFAEL
+376 CLCLARDDFAEL

-408 MMELSGRVPWLAATA
+408 MMELSGRIAWVPATA
-423 TVTTRRGEK
+423 TVTTRPGEK
-432 EHASGT
+432 HFASGT
-438 CSNATFSALVTDDG
+438 CSAAAFSALVTDDG

-484 VTRRFALKRML
+484 LTRRFALKRML
-495 KTNVMSTPEHV
+495 KTSVMSTPGHV

-517 HFTCMRQHASFQDE
+517 HFSCMRQHASFQDE
-531 HYLYFLFDYV
+531 HYLYFLFDHV

-556 KPFKNPQ
+556 KRFKNPQ
-563 KMFAPKIKMLQGMP
+563 KMYAPKIKMLQGMP

-585 AVIASALEYLHEKN
+585 AVIVSALEYLHEKN

-612 GMDGSAKLG
+612 GRDGSAKLG
-621 DFGFAKKLEKGSH
+621 DFGFAKKLDKGSH

-679 QLVNGQPEEPLTVM
+679 QVVNGQPEEPLTVM
-693 KRIVDRSWAVS
+693 KRIVDRSWAVP
-704 FPMYVSESA
+704 FPMYLSESA

-725 VRRLGNLRR
+725 VKRLGNLRR
-734 KAEDVRE
+734 KEEDVRE

-759 MRPRPLALSDA
+759 MQPRQLALSDA
-770 FASQHRSRIRNLE
+770 FASHRRSRIRNLE
-783 REVAAT
+783 RKVAAV
-789 RPSRNQAKVRVA
+789 RPTPNKEKALRA
-801 NDIFKDF
+801 NEIFKDF

>member
-16 DAATTSGVEP
+16 DAATTSGFDPGRGDE
-26 ARSDKT
+26 T
-32 SDAED
+32 SVDVC
-37 RGESLVG
+37 GESPVG
-44 LQLRAKGMTER
+44 LQLRAKGITER
-55 HTAAASV
+55 HTATVSV
-62 DGSKESSISEGS
+62 DGSNESSISEGYD
-74 GELAGARSATEEDL
+74 ELMGTRSATEEDL
-88 AFIRSAMENTV
+88 DFIRSAMENTV
-99 LFRQLDP
+99 LFHQLDP
-106 DVREGVAREM
+106 DVREAVAREM

-123 EHKLI
+123 EHRLI
-128 IEGDLG
+128 VEGDLG
-134 DKLYLVEEGI
+134 DTLYLVEEGI

-173 LESPRTATVVS
+173 FESPRTASVVS
-184 ASRGAVWVLDRARF
+184 ASGGTVWELNRARF
-198 RALTRKAAV
+198 RALTRKVAV

-220 PAFADLDADARF
+220 PAFAPLDADARLR
-232 SLAEAL
+232 LAEAL
-238 VERRFDPG
+238 VERRFEPG
-246 QVVVR
+246 HVVVR
-251 EGDVN
+251 EGDVD
-256 ADTFYLVVRGEAIV
+256 ADTFYLIVRGEAIV
-270 TVREKDTLTDGEGVG
+270 TVRNETSKVFEGVEEAVETSGEGDVSDG
-285 ASGEVGGASGER
+285 AAPADR
-297 VEASREGADDE
+297 EAR
-308 DVVPGRD
+308 
-315 AATTNR
+315 
-321 AGARSGDETRVKE
+321 RSADETSAKE
-334 TAAGTGKVV
+334 DAVSSTEAFVSYTEKVV
-343 NHLFR
+343 NRLFR
-348 ADFFGERAL
+348 ADFFGESAL

-371 TAPLV
+371 TSSLT
-376 CLCLDRDDFAEL
+376 CLCLARDDFAEL

-408 MMELSGRVPWLAATA
+408 MMELSGRIAWVPATA
-423 TVTTRRGEK
+423 TVTTRPGET
-432 EHASGT
+432 HFASGT
-438 CSNATFSALVTDDG
+438 CSAAAFSALVTDDG

-484 VTRRFALKRML
+484 LTRRFALKRML
-495 KTNVMSTPEHV
+495 KTSVMSTPGHV

-517 HFTCMRQHASFQDE
+517 HFSCMRQHASFQDE
-531 HYLYFLFDYV
+531 HYLYFLFDHV

-556 KPFKNPQ
+556 KRFKNPQ

-585 AVIASALEYLHEKN
+585 AVIVSALEYLHEKN

-612 GMDGSAKLG
+612 GRDGSAKLG
-621 DFGFAKKLEKGSH
+621 DFGFAKKLDKGSH

-679 QLVNGQPEEPLTVM
+679 QVVNGQPEEPLTVM
-693 KRIVDRSWAVS
+693 KRIVDRSWAVP
-704 FPMYVSESA
+704 FPMYLSESA

-725 VRRLGNLRR
+725 VKRLGNLRR
-734 KAEDVRE
+734 KEEDVRE

-759 MRPRPLALSDA
+759 MQPRQLALSDA
-770 FASQHRSRIRNLE
+770 FASQRRSRIQNLE
-783 REVAAT
+783 RKVAAVRPT
-789 RPSRNQAKVRVA
+789 RNKEKALRA
-801 NDIFKDF
+801 NEIFKDF